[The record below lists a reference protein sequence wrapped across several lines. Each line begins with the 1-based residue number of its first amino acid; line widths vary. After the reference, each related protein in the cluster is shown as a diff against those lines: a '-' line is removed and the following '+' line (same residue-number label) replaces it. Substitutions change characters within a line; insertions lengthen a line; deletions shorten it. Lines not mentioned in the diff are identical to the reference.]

1 MRYNVITYLLGEGI
15 RNVFKNKKSTS
26 ASIIIMSLT
35 MLIFGVFFV
44 ITQNINS
51 IMKQIESEQG
61 IEVFLYDI
69 SEDQTKALEDYI
81 RNIDGI
87 NTVEYK
93 SKEDALNQLKSQFKD
108 REDLLSGYDE
118 NNIFPASY
126 VVTLTDLTKNN
137 EVKQKIDEY
146 DKDKPDTE
154 KVIKKITSSDETITT
169 LINLAN
175 GIRII
180 TGVILVIL
188 IIISIF
194 IISNTIKLTVHARR
208 KEISIMKYVGATN
221 SFIRWPFIVEGI
233 IIGIISGKMRF
244 LIMRIALINENSQA
258 AKNDLIYS
266 NLKKVAES
274 KGHTVDNYGMYSADD
289 KAQLTYVQNG
299 ILAAILLNS
308 GACDFVVTGCGTG
321 EGAMLALNSFPNVLC
336 GHVVDPSD
344 AYMFMQINDG
354 NAIALPFAKGFGWGA
369 ELNLTYIFEKLFEGE
384 PGGGYP
390 KERVVPEQRNKKI
403 LDEVRKV
410 AFKDSLIDI
419 LKNLDQDLVKGA
431 VAGEKFQELFFANCK
446 DEKIAEY
453 VKTLLA

>member
-118 NNIFPASY
+118 NNIFPESY

-233 IIGIISGKMRF
+233 IIGIISGAISIIILGINYN
-244 LIMRIALINENSQA
+244 LIANKILESQVVSAMSINLLTFADMFGLIV
-258 AKNDLIYS
+258 LVYTI
-266 NLKKVAES
+266 LGV
-274 KGHTVDNYGMYSADD
+274 GI
-289 KAQLTYVQNG
+289 G
-299 ILAAILLNS
+299 ILGSCISMRRYL
-308 GACDFVVTGCGTG
+308 
-321 EGAMLALNSFPNVLC
+321 
-336 GHVVDPSD
+336 
-344 AYMFMQINDG
+344 
-354 NAIALPFAKGFGWGA
+354 
-369 ELNLTYIFEKLFEGE
+369 
-384 PGGGYP
+384 
-390 KERVVPEQRNKKI
+390 
-403 LDEVRKV
+403 KV
-410 AFKDSLIDI
+410 
-419 LKNLDQDLVKGA
+419 
-431 VAGEKFQELFFANCK
+431 
-446 DEKIAEY
+446 
-453 VKTLLA
+453 

>member
-1 MRYNVITYLLGEGI
+1 MRYNVLTYLLGEGI

-233 IIGIISGKMRF
+233 IIGIISGAISIIILGINYN
-244 LIMRIALINENSQA
+244 LIANKILESQVVSAMSINLLTFADMFGLIV
-258 AKNDLIYS
+258 LVYTI
-266 NLKKVAES
+266 LGV
-274 KGHTVDNYGMYSADD
+274 GI
-289 KAQLTYVQNG
+289 G
-299 ILAAILLNS
+299 ILGSCISMRRYL
-308 GACDFVVTGCGTG
+308 
-321 EGAMLALNSFPNVLC
+321 
-336 GHVVDPSD
+336 
-344 AYMFMQINDG
+344 
-354 NAIALPFAKGFGWGA
+354 
-369 ELNLTYIFEKLFEGE
+369 
-384 PGGGYP
+384 
-390 KERVVPEQRNKKI
+390 
-403 LDEVRKV
+403 KV
-410 AFKDSLIDI
+410 
-419 LKNLDQDLVKGA
+419 
-431 VAGEKFQELFFANCK
+431 
-446 DEKIAEY
+446 
-453 VKTLLA
+453 

>member
-194 IISNTIKLTVHARR
+194 IISNTIQLTVHARR

-233 IIGIISGKMRF
+233 IIGIISGAISIIILGINYN
-244 LIMRIALINENSQA
+244 LIANKILESQVVSAMSINLLTFADMFGLIV
-258 AKNDLIYS
+258 LVYTI
-266 NLKKVAES
+266 LGV
-274 KGHTVDNYGMYSADD
+274 GI
-289 KAQLTYVQNG
+289 G
-299 ILAAILLNS
+299 ILGSCISMRRYL
-308 GACDFVVTGCGTG
+308 
-321 EGAMLALNSFPNVLC
+321 
-336 GHVVDPSD
+336 
-344 AYMFMQINDG
+344 
-354 NAIALPFAKGFGWGA
+354 
-369 ELNLTYIFEKLFEGE
+369 
-384 PGGGYP
+384 
-390 KERVVPEQRNKKI
+390 
-403 LDEVRKV
+403 KV
-410 AFKDSLIDI
+410 
-419 LKNLDQDLVKGA
+419 
-431 VAGEKFQELFFANCK
+431 
-446 DEKIAEY
+446 
-453 VKTLLA
+453 

>member
-154 KVIKKITSSDETITT
+154 KVIKKITSSDETIDM
-169 LINLAN
+169 LV
-175 GIRII
+175 RIAK
-180 TGVILVIL
+180 GVKIGSYV
-188 IIISIF
+188 IIIALVGISVF

-233 IIGIISGKMRF
+233 IIGIISGAISIIILGINYN
-244 LIMRIALINENSQA
+244 LIANKILESQVVSAMSINLLTFADMFGLIV
-258 AKNDLIYS
+258 LVYTI
-266 NLKKVAES
+266 LGV
-274 KGHTVDNYGMYSADD
+274 GI
-289 KAQLTYVQNG
+289 G
-299 ILAAILLNS
+299 ILGSCISMRRYL
-308 GACDFVVTGCGTG
+308 
-321 EGAMLALNSFPNVLC
+321 
-336 GHVVDPSD
+336 
-344 AYMFMQINDG
+344 
-354 NAIALPFAKGFGWGA
+354 
-369 ELNLTYIFEKLFEGE
+369 
-384 PGGGYP
+384 
-390 KERVVPEQRNKKI
+390 
-403 LDEVRKV
+403 KV
-410 AFKDSLIDI
+410 
-419 LKNLDQDLVKGA
+419 
-431 VAGEKFQELFFANCK
+431 
-446 DEKIAEY
+446 
-453 VKTLLA
+453 

>member
-44 ITQNINS
+44 ITHNINS

-233 IIGIISGKMRF
+233 IIGIISGAISIIILGINYN
-244 LIMRIALINENSQA
+244 LIANKILESQVVSAMSINLLTFADMFGLIV
-258 AKNDLIYS
+258 LVYTI
-266 NLKKVAES
+266 LGV
-274 KGHTVDNYGMYSADD
+274 GI
-289 KAQLTYVQNG
+289 G
-299 ILAAILLNS
+299 ILGSCISMRRYL
-308 GACDFVVTGCGTG
+308 
-321 EGAMLALNSFPNVLC
+321 
-336 GHVVDPSD
+336 
-344 AYMFMQINDG
+344 
-354 NAIALPFAKGFGWGA
+354 
-369 ELNLTYIFEKLFEGE
+369 
-384 PGGGYP
+384 
-390 KERVVPEQRNKKI
+390 
-403 LDEVRKV
+403 KV
-410 AFKDSLIDI
+410 
-419 LKNLDQDLVKGA
+419 
-431 VAGEKFQELFFANCK
+431 
-446 DEKIAEY
+446 
-453 VKTLLA
+453 

>member
-1 MRYNVITYLLGEGI
+1 VRYNVITYLLGEGI

-137 EVKQKIDEY
+137 EVKQKIEEY

-233 IIGIISGKMRF
+233 IIGIISGAISIIILGINYN
-244 LIMRIALINENSQA
+244 LIAN
-258 AKNDLIYS
+258 
-266 NLKKVAES
+266 
-274 KGHTVDNYGMYSADD
+274 
-289 KAQLTYVQNG
+289 
-299 ILAAILLNS
+299 
-308 GACDFVVTGCGTG
+308 
-321 EGAMLALNSFPNVLC
+321 
-336 GHVVDPSD
+336 
-344 AYMFMQINDG
+344 
-354 NAIALPFAKGFGWGA
+354 
-369 ELNLTYIFEKLFEGE
+369 
-384 PGGGYP
+384 
-390 KERVVPEQRNKKI
+390 KI
-403 LDEVRKV
+403 LESQVVSAMNINLLTFADMFGLIVLVYTILGVGIGVLGSCISMRRYLKV
-410 AFKDSLIDI
+410 
-419 LKNLDQDLVKGA
+419 
-431 VAGEKFQELFFANCK
+431 
-446 DEKIAEY
+446 
-453 VKTLLA
+453 

>member
-1 MRYNVITYLLGEGI
+1 MRYNVVTYLLGEGI
-15 RNVFKNKKSTS
+15 RNVFKNKKSSS

-69 SEDQTKALEDYI
+69 SEDQTKAVEDYI
-81 RNIDGI
+81 RNIDGV

-108 REDLLSGYDE
+108 RSDLLSGYEE

-126 VVTLTDLTKNN
+126 VVTLTDLNKSG
-137 EVKQKIDEY
+137 D
-146 DKDKPDTE
+146 
-154 KVIKKITSSDETITT
+154 VIKKLNLYNEGKSETDLVIKNITSKDETVTT

-180 TGVILVIL
+180 TGVILAIL

-233 IIGIISGKMRF
+233 IIGIISGAISIIILGINYN
-244 LIMRIALINENSQA
+244 LIA
-258 AKNDLIYS
+258 
-266 NLKKVAES
+266 
-274 KGHTVDNYGMYSADD
+274 G
-289 KAQLTYVQNG
+289 
-299 ILAAILLNS
+299 
-308 GACDFVVTGCGTG
+308 
-321 EGAMLALNSFPNVLC
+321 
-336 GHVVDPSD
+336 
-344 AYMFMQINDG
+344 
-354 NAIALPFAKGFGWGA
+354 
-369 ELNLTYIFEKLFEGE
+369 
-384 PGGGYP
+384 
-390 KERVVPEQRNKKI
+390 KI
-403 LDEVRKV
+403 LESQVVSAMNINLLTFVDMFGLIVLVYTILGIGIGVLGSCISMRKY
-410 AFKDSLIDI
+410 
-419 LKNLDQDLVKGA
+419 LKV
-431 VAGEKFQELFFANCK
+431 
-446 DEKIAEY
+446 
-453 VKTLLA
+453 

>member
-51 IMKQIESEQG
+51 IMRQIESEQG

-69 SEDQTKALEDYI
+69 SEDQTKAVEDYI
-81 RNIDGI
+81 RNIDGV

-108 REDLLSGYDE
+108 REELLAGYEE

-126 VVTLTDLTKNN
+126 VVTLTDLTKSS
-137 EVKQKIDEY
+137 EVIKKIWDY
-146 DKDKPDTE
+146 DNDKSDTE
-154 KVIKKITSSDETITT
+154 KVIKNITSKDETVTT

-180 TGVILVIL
+180 TGVILAIL

-233 IIGIISGKMRF
+233 IIGIISGAISIIILGINYN
-244 LIMRIALINENSQA
+244 LIA
-258 AKNDLIYS
+258 
-266 NLKKVAES
+266 
-274 KGHTVDNYGMYSADD
+274 G
-289 KAQLTYVQNG
+289 
-299 ILAAILLNS
+299 
-308 GACDFVVTGCGTG
+308 
-321 EGAMLALNSFPNVLC
+321 
-336 GHVVDPSD
+336 
-344 AYMFMQINDG
+344 
-354 NAIALPFAKGFGWGA
+354 
-369 ELNLTYIFEKLFEGE
+369 
-384 PGGGYP
+384 
-390 KERVVPEQRNKKI
+390 KI
-403 LDEVRKV
+403 LESQVVSAMSINLLTFADMFGLIVIVYTILGVGIGVLGSCISMRRYLKV
-410 AFKDSLIDI
+410 
-419 LKNLDQDLVKGA
+419 
-431 VAGEKFQELFFANCK
+431 
-446 DEKIAEY
+446 
-453 VKTLLA
+453 

>member
-69 SEDQTKALEDYI
+69 SEDQTKAVEDYI
-81 RNIDGI
+81 RNIDGV

-108 REDLLSGYDE
+108 REELLSGYEE

-126 VVTLTDLTKNN
+126 VVTLTDLTKSS
-137 EVKQKIDEY
+137 EVQQKIY
-146 DKDKPDTE
+146 DYDNGKSDTE
-154 KVIKKITSSDETITT
+154 KVIKNITSKDETVTT
-169 LINLAN
+169 LISLAN

-180 TGVILVIL
+180 TGVILAIL
-188 IIISIF
+188 IVISIF

-233 IIGIISGKMRF
+233 IIGIISGAISIIILGINYN
-244 LIMRIALINENSQA
+244 LIA
-258 AKNDLIYS
+258 
-266 NLKKVAES
+266 
-274 KGHTVDNYGMYSADD
+274 G
-289 KAQLTYVQNG
+289 
-299 ILAAILLNS
+299 
-308 GACDFVVTGCGTG
+308 
-321 EGAMLALNSFPNVLC
+321 
-336 GHVVDPSD
+336 
-344 AYMFMQINDG
+344 
-354 NAIALPFAKGFGWGA
+354 
-369 ELNLTYIFEKLFEGE
+369 
-384 PGGGYP
+384 
-390 KERVVPEQRNKKI
+390 KI
-403 LDEVRKV
+403 LESQVVSAMNINLLTFADMFGLIVIVYTILGIGIGVLGSCISMRRYLKV
-410 AFKDSLIDI
+410 
-419 LKNLDQDLVKGA
+419 
-431 VAGEKFQELFFANCK
+431 
-446 DEKIAEY
+446 
-453 VKTLLA
+453 

>member
-126 VVTLTDLTKNN
+126 VVTLTDLTKKN

-146 DKDKPDTE
+146 DKDKPGTE

-233 IIGIISGKMRF
+233 IIGIISGAISIIILGINYN
-244 LIMRIALINENSQA
+244 LIANKILESQVVSAMSINLLTFADMFGLIV
-258 AKNDLIYS
+258 LVYTI
-266 NLKKVAES
+266 LGV
-274 KGHTVDNYGMYSADD
+274 GI
-289 KAQLTYVQNG
+289 G
-299 ILAAILLNS
+299 ILGSCISMRRYL
-308 GACDFVVTGCGTG
+308 
-321 EGAMLALNSFPNVLC
+321 
-336 GHVVDPSD
+336 
-344 AYMFMQINDG
+344 
-354 NAIALPFAKGFGWGA
+354 
-369 ELNLTYIFEKLFEGE
+369 
-384 PGGGYP
+384 
-390 KERVVPEQRNKKI
+390 
-403 LDEVRKV
+403 KV
-410 AFKDSLIDI
+410 
-419 LKNLDQDLVKGA
+419 
-431 VAGEKFQELFFANCK
+431 
-446 DEKIAEY
+446 
-453 VKTLLA
+453 